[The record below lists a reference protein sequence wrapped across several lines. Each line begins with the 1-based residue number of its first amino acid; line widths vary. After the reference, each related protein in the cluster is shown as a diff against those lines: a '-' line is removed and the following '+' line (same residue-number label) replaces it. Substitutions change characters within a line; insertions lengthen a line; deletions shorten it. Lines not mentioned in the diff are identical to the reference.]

1 MITAKD
7 TAESFQNIKSAAED
21 FVDISDSMA
30 RITVEQKEAI
40 VMVSDEV
47 GKVLAI
53 ADTNQGLAKETD
65 ENASLSLSQ
74 AEELKQIVSAV
85 KLKEQ

>member
-1 MITAKD
+1 
-7 TAESFQNIKSAAED
+7 
-21 FVDISDSMA
+21 MA

-47 GKVLAI
+47 GTVLAI
-53 ADTNQGLAKETD
+53 ADTNQSLAKETD
-65 ENASLSLSQ
+65 ENASLSLKQ

>member
-1 MITAKD
+1 MVTARD
-7 TAESFQNIKSAAED
+7 TAESFQNIKEATTFFS
-21 FVDISDSMA
+21 DISDSMA

-47 GKVLAI
+47 GTVLAI
-53 ADTNQGLAKETD
+53 ADTNQSLAKETD
-65 ENASLSLSQ
+65 ENASLSLKQ